1 MAGPFVVVSTIFPE
15 EGMTDEQPSFK
26 GRLEGEKGKKNFM
39 ALQRPIFGITLILAP
54 ILPKKCELLR
64 ETNRAITFLVLLA
77 HFS

>member
-1 MAGPFVVVSTIFPE
+1 
-15 EGMTDEQPSFK
+15 
-26 GRLEGEKGKKNFM
+26 M

>member
-1 MAGPFVVVSTIFPE
+1 MAGPFVVVSTIFSE

-26 GRLEGEKGKKNFM
+26 GRLEDSRKRKNFM

-54 ILPKKCELLR
+54 IFKKKCVLFR
-64 ETNRAITFLVLLA
+64 DKQSNHLLA